1 MRVINYE
8 KIFINERIRDII
20 SSKKGQ
26 IILYTDG
33 GNLVI
38 LKKEL
43 KLKKKF
49 LTLKKITFFFKTNFH
64 PYH

>member
-1 MRVINYE
+1 MKVINYE

-20 SSKKGQ
+20 SSNEGQ

-38 LKKEL
+38 LKRIKS
-43 KLKKKF
+43 
-49 LTLKKITFFFKTNFH
+49 
-64 PYH
+64 

>member
-20 SSKKGQ
+20 SSNKGQ

-38 LKKEL
+38 LKRIKS
-43 KLKKKF
+43 
-49 LTLKKITFFFKTNFH
+49 
-64 PYH
+64 